1 MAVKKPTRFSYS
13 RLNQMENCPFA
24 YYLKYE
30 QKHFPKDSA
39 LTMEYGNLCH
49 YILETIGNCIK
60 GGKEIPYE
68 KLTEDFWNIELH
80 TQENGKKKEDI
91 LGANLL
97 AKKYPEAWVKPSR
110 AGKTYAEKAKYFA
123 AIGMYRLEWYMQD
136 HPELEIVGCEVPFE
150 FKYNDNYTFFGYIDR
165 LLKVKGQN
173 KYVIHDIKTKDK
185 EFRKE
190 DLATPLQFVIYVLSQ
205 QKVYGEDAEFECC
218 YDLPFAGEDGVWQSA
233 LTKGGMKC
241 GLTKIDKLFA
251 KIENKE
257 WKPSPSILCAWCP
270 FSANNPDQPEDCKN
284 LCCYYNLSTQDEFDT
299 YHVKMEWKGM
309 DKHFIQ
315 MKKFMKLQEIDEAID
330 DDDFEI

>member
-1 MAVKKPTRFSYS
+1 
-13 RLNQMENCPFA
+13 
-24 YYLKYE
+24 
-30 QKHFPKDSA
+30 
-39 LTMEYGNLCH
+39 
-49 YILETIGNCIK
+49 
-60 GGKEIPYE
+60 
-68 KLTEDFWNIELH
+68 
-80 TQENGKKKEDI
+80 
-91 LGANLL
+91 
-97 AKKYPEAWVKPSR
+97 
-110 AGKTYAEKAKYFA
+110 
-123 AIGMYRLEWYMQD
+123 MQD

-150 FKYNDNYTFFGYIDR
+150 FKYNDNYAFFGYIDR

-185 EFRKE
+185 EFKKE

-233 LTKGGMKC
+233 LTKGGMKR
-241 GLTKIDKLFA
+241 GLAKIDKLFA

-284 LCCYYNLSTQDEFDT
+284 LCCYYNLSTQDEFDA

-315 MKKFMKLQEIDEAID
+315 MKKFTALQAIDEAID